1 MKIRK
6 YSVALL
12 TMLMI
17 GTAAFL
23 VGCATTGMDRSV
35 KTSNSIQEVDDEIG
49 KMIIQLDK
57 TSASLD
63 TLLNPEQTEVKKTF
77 EAYSENVVQLE
88 NEGNRVIKRLEEMK
102 SQSKEYF
109 AEWEKQGSA
118 YANPRIRELSEERR
132 LKLAETYAKVPAAG
146 AGIKVTYL
154 AYLSDLKEIQIFLSN
169 DLTQQGIESITPVA
183 NNTANDLEA
192 LKTSLQPV
200 VAALTEIK
208 AELQDGTKQAPNDQ
222 LRSENH
228 GQ

>member
-1 MKIRK
+1 MKTRK
-6 YSVALL
+6 FPLALF
-12 TMLMI
+12 TMLTI
-17 GTAAFL
+17 GAAAFL

-35 KTSNSIQEVDDEIG
+35 KTSSSIQEVDDEIG
-49 KMIIQLDK
+49 KMVVQLDK
-57 TSASLD
+57 TSVSLD
-63 TLLNPEQTEVKKTF
+63 TLLKSGPSDVKKSF
-77 EAYSENVVQLE
+77 ETYSDNVVKVE
-88 NEGNRVIKRLEEMK
+88 KEGNRVLKRMEEMK

-169 DLTQQGIESITPVA
+169 DLTPQGIASITPVA

-192 LKTSLQPV
+192 LKASLQPV
-200 VAALTEIK
+200 VAALAEIK
-208 AELQDGTKQAPNDQ
+208 AELQGGTK
-222 LRSENH
+222 
-228 GQ
+228 